1 MISYHIYVLHVLPYQ
16 LMTYCGYL
24 HPNQVDNAYG
34 AFFPLRPCFSSLLL
48 RVLVFVCNIDYLQ
61 HWRCRIKFLRH
72 SLCPLTFVGLIP
84 PDWIQVPVTLTQTV
98 PKLSCQF
105 RHFVTSCFVAHG
117 IRHSRTLIRIQASSD
132 LSQTPLVHFGTFAS
146 SVLVY
151 LELDTT
157 TLVTSR
163 SIFARQTQCL
173 GS

>member
-1 MISYHIYVLHVLPYQ
+1 MATYSKVLRK
-16 LMTYCGYL
+16 C
-24 HPNQVDNAYG
+24 YG
-34 AFFPLRPCFSSLLL
+34 RTFVHAFTENYPVLLL
-48 RVLVFVCNIDYLQ
+48 L
-61 HWRCRIKFLRH
+61 WSRIIRTTCTTLSALLIRH
-72 SLCPLTFVGLIP
+72 STGVVVVIKLALHHNLCPLTFVGLIP

-163 SIFARQTQCL
+163 SIIARQTQCL
-173 GS
+173 GSWFSVRT